1 MTRQDICL
9 NFYFGVRFLLCVL
22 YEMSMITYIYQD
34 SLTFGVSLKGDV
46 VKVNKVLPSSLKRI
60 VTVGSPGRDG

>member
-1 MTRQDICL
+1 
-9 NFYFGVRFLLCVL
+9 
-22 YEMSMITYIYQD
+22 MSMITYIYQD

-60 VTVGSPGRDG
+60 VTVGSAGRDG